1 MQPVNINRY
10 VRGESVFELV
20 QPGFLKRGYARLVA
34 RKLPNPIYRIL
45 QEVQAAPLNIC
56 LNYE

>member
-1 MQPVNINRY
+1 MQPVTISRY
-10 VRGESVFELV
+10 VKGKNAFEWI
-20 QPGFLKRGYARLVA
+20 QPGFLKKDYARLVV